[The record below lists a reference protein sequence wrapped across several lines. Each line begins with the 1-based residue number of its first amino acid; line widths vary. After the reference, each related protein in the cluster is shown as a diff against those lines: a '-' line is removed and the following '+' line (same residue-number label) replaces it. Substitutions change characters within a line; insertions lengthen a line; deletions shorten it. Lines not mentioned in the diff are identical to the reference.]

1 MKFNN
6 KILYL
11 SLHNSLKKKYG
22 VNRLVKKEDV
32 KIKLGRQYLVPKNL
46 RNIAIEEL
54 IEMKL
59 ITVEDTSYVKIL
71 EGEFDLEN
79 SPNKFFMAIGRLC
92 VIL

>member
-1 MKFNN
+1 MQISN

-32 KIKLGRQYLVPKNL
+32 KTKLGRQYLVPKNL
-46 RNIAIEEL
+46 RNIAIDEL
-54 IEMKL
+54 ERMNLIKIE
-59 ITVEDTSYVKIL
+59 DSYYVKIL
-71 EGEFDLEN
+71 EGDFDLEN
-79 SPNKFFMAIGRLC
+79 NPNKFFMAIGKLF